1 MKENWLIFI
10 LAPIACGLFMVSVPL
25 LGLVGA
31 SIIKSMSSLGFIK
44 GILAGMFMVGFSIGL
59 IGSIVCYFVWL
70 R

>member
-1 MKENWLIFI
+1 VKENWLIFI

-25 LGLVGA
+25 LSLA
-31 SIIKSMSSLGFIK
+31 LSSMINSMSSLGFIK